1 MKQKVEKYLLL
12 SLIVFVVVNSIGIF
26 MIMAIVRQLAEASR
40 DMNNRIDK
48 LEMQRPR
55 QNR

>member
-26 MIMAIVRQLAEASR
+26 MIMGIVRQLAEASR